1 MDTQSKMILVSF
13 MFLRAIEDKVAQ
25 VREQGLQSIG
35 SMGALLPGRDPIARK
50 VYHKQKINDFDIVL

>member
-1 MDTQSKMILVSF
+1 MDTHSKMILVPV
-13 MFLRAIEDKVAQ
+13 MFLSTIEDNMAQ
-25 VREQGLQSIG
+25 VREQGMKRIG